1 MKRYAL
7 LKKLLFFFIF
17 FSYLFSLE
25 IYAVD
30 EIIRVAFEP
39 KNPPF
44 QFEED
49 GNAVGIHIDM
59 LNKIA
64 EKNNFHLIYIPYH
77 SEDKCLDAVLNNRAD
92 VALGIKVNSLR
103 NDDFYLS
110 DVLTQSDI
118 CILASKQNSKTIQD
132 ISNINSLSVAI
143 ENNSINYSY
152 LHNMTNLGYRV
163 VGNQEE
169 AFQLLITGKTDLL
182 VGNRHS
188 ALYQLDREGLINKYI
203 IINNY
208 ITPIEYTI
216 VMRKGNEILLD
227 KINASIKDLRIEG
240 SYQTIFDEW
249 ISDRDLTIKNWIKP
263 FLVPF
268 YIAVGILL
276 LILFNEYR
284 LKKVLKK
291 KVSLKTKEL
300 QEINKELKK
309 QMLENRNYNELN
321 DYIVKS
327 YPSAIIVI
335 DNQYQITQ
343 CNEKVKSFVKKQ
355 KNLIGENVMDI
366 PIPSY
371 ILSQY
376 GDKVF
381 NENVTI
387 INRELELSVDND
399 INKIYRYSIYQLFD
413 IKKEIRGV
421 VLSFEDITHEIL
433 FKEELFE
440 KQKNK
445 ALNQIIA
452 GIAHE
457 IRNPLTSIKIAMEM
471 IFSKNRALQAQDQ
484 MAVLL
489 PAEIDRI
496 NSLINNLIDYA
507 KPHAAQKERVILLEL
522 VEFCIDLILPAL
534 KNKRIKICMDVEE
547 NLAIHADRNQIE
559 QVFINVI
566 LNAFESILEKIKR
579 ESPNQK
585 NYNLKIRAYDNND
598 GYIYIQFFDE
608 GIGMNEETV
617 KRSTELFYTTKP
629 NGKGIGLSFCK
640 QAIEEN
646 GGKIMIKSELDKY
659 TKVTIKLRRS
669 NEEKGINH
677 R

>member
-1 MKRYAL
+1 
-7 LKKLLFFFIF
+7 
-17 FSYLFSLE
+17 
-25 IYAVD
+25 
-30 EIIRVAFEP
+30 
-39 KNPPF
+39 
-44 QFEED
+44 
-49 GNAVGIHIDM
+49 
-59 LNKIA
+59 
-64 EKNNFHLIYIPYH
+64 
-77 SEDKCLDAVLNNRAD
+77 
-92 VALGIKVNSLR
+92 
-103 NDDFYLS
+103 
-110 DVLTQSDI
+110 
-118 CILASKQNSKTIQD
+118 
-132 ISNINSLSVAI
+132 
-143 ENNSINYSY
+143 
-152 LHNMTNLGYRV
+152 
-163 VGNQEE
+163 
-169 AFQLLITGKTDLL
+169 
-182 VGNRHS
+182 
-188 ALYQLDREGLINKYI
+188 
-203 IINNY
+203 
-208 ITPIEYTI
+208 
-216 VMRKGNEILLD
+216 
-227 KINASIKDLRIEG
+227 
-240 SYQTIFDEW
+240 
-249 ISDRDLTIKNWIKP
+249 
-263 FLVPF
+263 
-268 YIAVGILL
+268 
-276 LILFNEYR
+276 
-284 LKKVLKK
+284 
-291 KVSLKTKEL
+291 
-300 QEINKELKK
+300 
-309 QMLENRNYNELN
+309 
-321 DYIVKS
+321 
-327 YPSAIIVI
+327 
-335 DNQYQITQ
+335 
-343 CNEKVKSFVKKQ
+343 
-355 KNLIGENVMDI
+355 MDI